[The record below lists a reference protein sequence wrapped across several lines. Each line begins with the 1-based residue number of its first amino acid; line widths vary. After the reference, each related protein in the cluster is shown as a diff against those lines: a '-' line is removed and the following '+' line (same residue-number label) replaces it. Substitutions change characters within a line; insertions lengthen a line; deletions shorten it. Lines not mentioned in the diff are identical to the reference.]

1 MICSVEGEA
10 MCVMGFGESMRKF
23 GERRLDGARGK
34 LVSLQQ
40 KVFMVSVGNLYFVSA
55 PATDTICTIQKMNG
69 L

>member
-1 MICSVEGEA
+1 MS
-10 MCVMGFGESMRKF
+10 
-23 GERRLDGARGK
+23 RRLVVVEIRYGYVER
-34 LVSLQQ
+34 LSLQQ